1 MGKVK
6 TTEEI
11 KKMEEEIRQNIKEI
25 ESRQPDHLYQKL
37 QMEFYDWDYEERSV
51 TVRYP
56 VLDWELNHMKSMHGG
71 IIASAIDTTSGITTS
86 HFANH
91 TITPTISININYL
104 SPAMDGDAMLVKA
117 KIDRMGKRL
126 VNLTTNCYSENSGN
140 VIATATVNFMLV
152 GKQ

>member
-37 QMEFYDWDYEERSV
+37 KMEFYDWDYEERSV

-56 VLDWELNHMKSMHGG
+56 VLDWER
-71 IIASAIDTTSGITTS
+71 DW
-86 HFANH
+86 
-91 TITPTISININYL
+91 
-104 SPAMDGDAMLVKA
+104 
-117 KIDRMGKRL
+117 
-126 VNLTTNCYSENSGN
+126 
-140 VIATATVNFMLV
+140 
-152 GKQ
+152 